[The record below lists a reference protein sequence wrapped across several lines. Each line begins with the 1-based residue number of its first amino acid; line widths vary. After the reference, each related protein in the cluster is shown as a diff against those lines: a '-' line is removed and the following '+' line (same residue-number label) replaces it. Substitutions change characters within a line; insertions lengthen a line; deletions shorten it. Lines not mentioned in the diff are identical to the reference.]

1 MDVSRKKKN
10 DTIIKNKTI
19 VEGFSFT
26 EKEIAKKALREAESI
41 RYVKEN
47 LDMENP
53 RMVLEM
59 YRKLTAEKVFE
70 TPVGMMY
77 LKRLQDY
84 LLRIPEIQREGLEPI
99 QVSQMVRESS
109 EKNRSGQTKNQGTGN
124 PASQE
129 PAVTPQQN
137 GQQNMEPSDLDEM
150 AVWYEEQ
157 LDQEKQK
164 RRGAELKQ
172 RQTEGR
178 LKTNRGFL
186 RFSIA
191 GNLFLLILVIGMVV
205 ITLLDDHPN
214 IINYEDKIVNQYE
227 EWERE
232 LEEREKKIE
241 KLEREQNP

>member
-1 MDVSRKKKN
+1 MK
-10 DTIIKNKTI
+10 TKTI
-19 VEGFSFT
+19 VEGFSF
-26 EKEIAKKALREAESI
+26 EDKEAARKALREAESI

-59 YRKLTAEKVFE
+59 YRKLTVEKVFE

-77 LKRLQDY
+77 LKRLQEY
-84 LLRIPEIQREGLEPI
+84 LLRIPEIRKEGLEPI
-99 QVSQMVRESS
+99 QVSQAARESS
-109 EKNRSGQTKNQGTGN
+109 EKSRAGQGRTQAAGN

-129 PAVTPQQN
+129 PAAVQQPN
-137 GQQNMEPSDLDEM
+137 GQQNMESSDIDEM

-164 RRGAELKQ
+164 RRTAEMKQ

-178 LKTNRGFL
+178 WKTSRGFL

-214 IINYEDKIVNQYE
+214 IINYENKIVNQYE

-232 LEEREKKIE
+232 LEEREENIK
-241 KLEREQNP
+241 KLEQQQSP